1 MRTGMFVKV
10 DRKPDRKHR
19 LGEIVSG
26 RIVVASPGLVFVRL
40 AKRRFAAELILNQ
53 NGYLTPF
60 SPRVGEEWR
69 CKVIQT
75 GPGLARL
82 SPLGPRR

>member
-1 MRTGMFVKV
+1 MKV
-10 DRKPDRKHR
+10 SKLAKQNWKPDRKHR